1 VAVETGGVGDPVEG
15 VGADAR
21 LVGRGDEFLA
31 QALRPVDLPVPGQR
45 RYQLPDCGRPET
57 GSQVE
62 EREVGAALL
71 RTGPVRVVWNTGAT
85 EGSHSHLSILLIPVL
100 VIPEVRS
107 IGRGTRDLL
116 DVIDYAVWAVFV
128 LDYGVRL
135 AIAESRA
142 GFVRHNVPDLLLVVL
157 PMLRPL
163 RGARLLRVL
172 RVGRL
177 AVLLRVITGQHRSL
191 QTRALTYVGTLA
203 GGSTL
208 LAAVA
213 MDDLERNAPGAT
225 IKGFGDSIWW
235 AFTTV
240 RAVGCGD
247 RYPVT
252 TGGRFVAAALMVI
265 GVSLFGVLTASV
277 ATYFLRNVRQTSQD
291 TTENEMGDRLARLEQ
306 MLERIEAH
314 LQRGE
319 HERG

>member
-1 VAVETGGVGDPVEG
+1 VLLSCG
-15 VGADAR
+15 
-21 LVGRGDEFLA
+21 
-31 QALRPVDLPVPGQR
+31 PGP
-45 RYQLPDCGRPET
+45 YI
-57 GSQVE
+57 
-62 EREVGAALL
+62 
-71 RTGPVRVVWNTGAT
+71 RVVWNTGAT

-116 DVIDYAVWAVFV
+116 DVIDYA
-128 LDYGVRL
+128 GVGRVRPGL
-135 AIAESRA
+135 RRAPGDRGVRA

-163 RGARLLRVL
+163 HGARLLRVL

-240 RAVGCGD
+240 SAVGYID

-265 GVSLFGVLTASV
+265 GVSPFGVLTASV

-291 TTENEMGDRLARLEQ
+291 TTENELGDRLARLEQ